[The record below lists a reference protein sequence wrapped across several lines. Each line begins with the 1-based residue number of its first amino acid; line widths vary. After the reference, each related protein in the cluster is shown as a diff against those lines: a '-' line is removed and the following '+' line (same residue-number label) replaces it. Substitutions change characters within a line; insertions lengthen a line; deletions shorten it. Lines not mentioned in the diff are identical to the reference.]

1 MPDVSLPN
9 VFSYLDHRVFLA
21 DWFAAKQRANP
32 RYSHRVFASKAGFR
46 SPSMLHLV
54 IKGERNITERA
65 LPRFL
70 RALDLDRDARS
81 YFTLLVK
88 LDRST
93 SLDERNALFERIR
106 ARRHFG
112 RAEELEDAGFDYLSD
127 WSLPAIRELA
137 GCAAFRLDPKW
148 IGKTLRPR
156 ISMARARRAIEKL
169 MTLGMIEPTEDG
181 GAAQKDASIVSPHEV
196 YGLAVFNYHRGM
208 LDLARKALEWA
219 KADERHYG
227 AVTVRVSADTLAK
240 LKVEVSDFQERLL
253 ALCDADE
260 DGDRV
265 VQVNIQMFPLSD
277 TVTP

>member
-1 MPDVSLPN
+1 MTEVVLPT
-9 VFSYLDHRVFLA
+9 VFSYLDHRSYLA

-32 RYSHRVFASKAGFR
+32 RYSHRVFAAKAGFR

-65 LPRFL
+65 MPKFQ
-70 RALDLDRDARS
+70 RALGLDRDARS
-81 YFTLLVK
+81 YFSLLVK

-112 RAEELEDAGFDYLSD
+112 RAEALEDAGFDYLSD

-137 GCAAFRLDPKW
+137 ACAAFRLDPKW

-156 ISMARARRAIEKL
+156 ISTARARKAIDKL
-169 MTLGMIEPTEDG
+169 VTLGMLEAKEDG
-181 GAAQKDASIVSPHEV
+181 TAIQKDASIVSPHEV
-196 YGLAVFNYHRGM
+196 WGLAVFNYHRGM

-219 KADERHYG
+219 QADERHYG
-227 AVTVRVSADTLAK
+227 AVTVRVSPETLAQ
-240 LKVEVSDFQERLL
+240 LKREVSEFQERLL
-253 ALCDADE
+253 ALCDADK

-265 VQVNIQMFPLSD
+265 VQINIQMFPLSD